1 MISKSIIKE
10 KFMNKSVNNKEY
22 NFLEKSKRQEMM
34 VQELNSS
41 KGIRRKKE
49 FALKFCVTERTI
61 SRDIKEIL
69 QKNNSILIISG
80 RNGGY
85 KNLKGND
92 GN

>member
-1 MISKSIIKE
+1 MNKYNDNIAFNNFIKSERQNMIVVEINKSNGIIKRE
-10 KFMNKSVNNKEY
+10 YLSDKF
-22 NFLEKSKRQEMM
+22 
-34 VQELNSS
+34 
-41 KGIRRKKE
+41 G
-49 FALKFCVTERTI
+49 VTERTI

-69 QKNNSILIISG
+69 RKNNSIIIICG